1 MFEDILE
8 KTSWE
13 RGERVLLSVIITLN
27 DLAEMGILTEG
38 PFEIV
43 DIEKAKEIAGDI
55 TPTEDEVKEI
65 MAWMKVEGYM
75 E

>member
-1 MFEDILE
+1 
-8 KTSWE
+8 
-13 RGERVLLSVIITLN
+13 
-27 DLAEMGILTEG
+27 MGIFTEG

-55 TPTEDEVKEI
+55 SPTEDEVKEI
-65 MAWMKVEGYM
+65 IVWMKAEGYM

>member
-8 KTSWE
+8 KKDWTRE
-13 RGERVLLSVIITLN
+13 ERVLLSVIITLN
-27 DLAEMGILTEG
+27 DLAEMGIFTEG

-55 TPTEDEVKEI
+55 SPTEEEVNSI
-65 MAWMKVEGYM
+65 IVWMKEEGYM